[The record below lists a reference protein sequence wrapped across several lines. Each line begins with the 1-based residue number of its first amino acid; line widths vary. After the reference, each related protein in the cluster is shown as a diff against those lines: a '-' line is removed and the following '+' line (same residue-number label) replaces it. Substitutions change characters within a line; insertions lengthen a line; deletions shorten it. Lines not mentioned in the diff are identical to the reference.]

1 MNISLKGITKEYRN
15 RNACV
20 KALDN
25 VDLEFDG
32 AELVLITGENGCG
45 KSTLLN
51 IIGGLD
57 SPTSGT
63 ISADGSRDNAGLKER
78 AENTAYIFQT
88 SNLIATLTVKQN
100 IALVADKG
108 ETGIDAVIEKTGLS
122 GLEDRFPHELSI
134 GQQQRVCIARAII
147 KNDPVLLAD
156 EPTSSLD
163 PETRKEIAGL
173 LSELSKDRLVL
184 VVTHYPEDFVHVDRH
199 IVMSRGKIESDER
212 INPSKPVA
220 VNKKKVRKSNTAI
233 WQSTFARIKNHALR
247 FAINVLMLFIG
258 IVCIVISESV
268 LSVYNDNEIIY
279 RQVLANDRIVI
290 KTDDYSAFGDELS
303 RIYLTYHWE
312 DFPEEVVNG
321 NTDFV
326 NGLDSDYIKAY
337 AAYGPYFA
345 DVKAVKGAKLAA
357 GRMPSAD
364 NEVVINK
371 YLADVYIAFYEKKE
385 LSSYDDVVQKAV
397 ITMGGYGIP
406 IQQDPVYKIVGVLD
420 DDLSAFEPLKSTNT
434 PLITADTI
442 DYPEDQTVL
451 YNELTEWLKAG
462 GGAIYA
468 IDCGAAVNSAN
479 GYYNNKIDSATQK
492 NKVSA
497 IIGSE
502 IINYDYEGAKGLEN
516 VKVYGSTD
524 GAVLNFDKISDL
536 SYAELCEKYDNA
548 EDIEREI
555 ENALN
560 KVKGTQLYFSME
572 YMSFKKYQ
580 SILDQMKDMFSKTY
594 YFDVDIEISGVYIP
608 EESYFHAGGL
618 FSQGSTANIG
628 EGVVLLNEDNYSA
641 LNSVYASPHCG
652 LALLDV
658 SGFDSPAEAKNL
670 LTDRSVL
677 SYECFGKYALDL
689 NYQRMC
695 SVNAVSLAI
704 GCVSLV
710 LSLIFVLYSISQYFK
725 QYSADIGILMSL
737 GKGKGFCCLF
747 LLGEYLIMAVAI
759 VLLAIPVLFIV
770 PSILNAVVSGVA
782 TVLNVFLPSA
792 FAYVYIAAYLVGIS
806 VTAVVGV
813 YSGIVKKPPIDRI
826 KDRR

>member
-20 KALDN
+20 KALDS

-63 ISADGSRDNAGLKER
+63 ISADGSR
-78 AENTAYIFQT
+78 
-88 SNLIATLTVKQN
+88 
-100 IALVADKG
+100 
-108 ETGIDAVIEKTGLS
+108 
-122 GLEDRFPHELSI
+122 
-134 GQQQRVCIARAII
+134 
-147 KNDPVLLAD
+147 
-156 EPTSSLD
+156 
-163 PETRKEIAGL
+163 
-173 LSELSKDRLVL
+173 
-184 VVTHYPEDFVHVDRH
+184 
-199 IVMSRGKIESDER
+199 
-212 INPSKPVA
+212 
-220 VNKKKVRKSNTAI
+220 
-233 WQSTFARIKNHALR
+233 
-247 FAINVLMLFIG
+247 
-258 IVCIVISESV
+258 
-268 LSVYNDNEIIY
+268 
-279 RQVLANDRIVI
+279 
-290 KTDDYSAFGDELS
+290 
-303 RIYLTYHWE
+303 
-312 DFPEEVVNG
+312 
-321 NTDFV
+321 
-326 NGLDSDYIKAY
+326 
-337 AAYGPYFA
+337 
-345 DVKAVKGAKLAA
+345 
-357 GRMPSAD
+357 
-364 NEVVINK
+364 
-371 YLADVYIAFYEKKE
+371 
-385 LSSYDDVVQKAV
+385 
-397 ITMGGYGIP
+397 
-406 IQQDPVYKIVGVLD
+406 
-420 DDLSAFEPLKSTNT
+420 
-434 PLITADTI
+434 
-442 DYPEDQTVL
+442 
-451 YNELTEWLKAG
+451 
-462 GGAIYA
+462 
-468 IDCGAAVNSAN
+468 
-479 GYYNNKIDSATQK
+479 
-492 NKVSA
+492 
-497 IIGSE
+497 
-502 IINYDYEGAKGLEN
+502 
-516 VKVYGSTD
+516 
-524 GAVLNFDKISDL
+524 
-536 SYAELCEKYDNA
+536 DNA

-618 FSQGSTANIG
+618 FSQGGTANIG

-770 PSILNAVVSGVA
+770 PSILNAVVSGVE